1 MAIKAIVNNCN
12 RLSEVTVA
20 GCAIAILTSI
30 RTVGKG
36 TGSIM
41 VSINRSFSLS
51 MTVHAVVFYKVTVIG
66 IIYPK
71 VLRYIVHDWIRWSIE
86 LVLGRSW
93 GQEEND

>member
-1 MAIKAIVNNCN
+1 MAIKAIISISNCIGAA
-12 RLSEVTVA
+12 VA
-20 GCAIAILTSI
+20 GCAIRTSI

-41 VSINRSFSLS
+41 VSFDHSIFLS
-51 MTVHAVVFYKVTVIG
+51 MTVLAIIFYKVTVIG

-71 VLRYIVHDWIRWSIE
+71 VLRYIVHDWIRWSVE

-93 GQEEND
+93 GQEEKD